1 MGPVLYLCRVEKF
14 SAAHR
19 LNSSHLTE
27 EENRQTYGKC
37 NGINFHGHNYTVEVI
52 VRGEFLTVFVLYQ
65 IKKDPKTG
73 MVLNLTDLKRY
84 MEVAITNVLDH
95 KNLDLDVPYFAENQ
109 LPSTTENLAVF
120 IWVNLL
126 RTFPRDRSYDLYEI
140 KLHETDN
147 NYVIFRGEGL

>member
-1 MGPVLYLCRVEKF
+1 MGPVLYLCRIEKF

-52 VRGEFLTVFVLYQ
+52 VRGE
-65 IKKDPKTG
+65 KDPKTG

-84 MEVAITNVLDH
+84 MEVAIMNVLDH
-95 KNLDLDVPYFAENQ
+95 KNLDLDVPYFAESK

-126 RTFPRDRSYDLYEI
+126 RTFPRDRSYDLFEI

-147 NYVIFRGEGL
+147 NYVVFRGEGL